1 MELLIRSLKEEIEF
15 DVDKYIDNY
24 KIDDYDEIFEDWYL
38 EFILIMKEKKML
50 KMLKKALKEEH
61 LYSNDELVY
70 MKRELKNLEN
80 QFQEL
85 RKLTNKGFGN

>member
-1 MELLIRSLKEEIEF
+1 
-15 DVDKYIDNY
+15 
-24 KIDDYDEIFEDWYL
+24 
-38 EFILIMKEKKML
+38 MKEKKML